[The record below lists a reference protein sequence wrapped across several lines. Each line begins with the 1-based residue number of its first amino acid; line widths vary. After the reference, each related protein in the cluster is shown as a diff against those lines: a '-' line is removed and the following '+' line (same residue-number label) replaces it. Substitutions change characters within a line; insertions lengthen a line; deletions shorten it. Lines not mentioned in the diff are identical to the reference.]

1 MWLFEPMKRR
11 DLATALLPEPR
22 IERGAGGLHSAVLA
36 DDTVSYDQ
44 FPQLAEFIANAIEA
58 RIIERTDV
66 FDTRLWKIA
75 LNTPP
80 PGIVAAP
87 ATGLVAWLTGPRPIE
102 YRLVWQDFPC
112 EVSLESID
120 RKGDAVLDL
129 VIALLAARLRA
140 QAEEL
145 VAMSA
150 SRPDLP
156 GTDLLRAVLPDA
168 RLSVFTLV
176 RELHF
181 RIGNKGAEVLLRL
194 STEKHSP
201 PVELVMI
208 FRGVVDFC
216 VKGLGGLLPQV
227 MGFEVESIRD
237 QQWDQISWRVSD
249 YEDARISFLACDAAI
264 IECGPPQAP

>member
-1 MWLFEPMKRR
+1 MKRC

-58 RIIERTDV
+58 RIVERNDV

-120 RKGDAVLDL
+120 AKGDDAPGH
-129 VIALLAARLRA
+129 VIACWAAGMRAKSPKSTIAIPRGPA
-140 QAEEL
+140 QA
-145 VAMSA
+145 
-150 SRPDLP
+150 P
-156 GTDLLRAVLPDA
+156 
-168 RLSVFTLV
+168 
-176 RELHF
+176 
-181 RIGNKGAEVLLRL
+181 
-194 STEKHSP
+194 
-201 PVELVMI
+201 
-208 FRGVVDFC
+208 
-216 VKGLGGLLPQV
+216 
-227 MGFEVESIRD
+227 
-237 QQWDQISWRVSD
+237 
-249 YEDARISFLACDAAI
+249 
-264 IECGPPQAP
+264 